1 MATSITSETETYSV
15 ESVVRGHHVYKL
27 TWTPVMGEKL
37 GTRQED
43 GNLHDKYAVCAMKN
57 EVTVGHVPRE
67 ISKTSWHFIQHG
79 GEMKCEVIGNR
90 KHSSTPGK
98 GLEVPC
104 KYHFHGKAPLIR
116 KLTKLFRDNND
127 LAN

>member
-1 MATSITSETETYSV
+1 
-15 ESVVRGHHVYKL
+15 
-27 TWTPVMGEKL
+27 MGEKL

-43 GNLHDKYAVCAMKN
+43 GNLHDKYAVCVMKN

-67 ISKTSWHFIQHG
+67 ILKTSWHFIQHG

-98 GLEVPC
+98 GLEVPFKC
-104 KYHFHGKAPLIR
+104 HLNTIFMARHHLSGSLPNFSGII
-116 KLTKLFRDNND
+116 
-127 LAN
+127 AN